1 MQRIRKDDTVVVIA
15 GKDKGKSGKVL
26 QVMPEADRIVV
37 EGINMMIKNIKP
49 RRQHEKGQR
58 IRTEAPLHLSNVQIA
73 DPKDGKPTRVGIK
86 VLESGKKIRIA
97 RRSGEQIDTK

>member
-1 MQRIRKDDTVVVIA
+1 MQRIRKDDTVVIVA

-26 QVMPEADRIVV
+26 QVMPGSDRVVV
-37 EGINMMIKNIKP
+37 EGINLVIKNIKP

-58 IRTEAPLHLSNVQIA
+58 LQMEAPIHLSNVQIA

-86 VLESGKKIRIA
+86 VLESGNRVRFA
-97 RRSGEQIDTK
+97 RRSGEQIDT